1 MAFSYWESNEWLEG
15 IDLLVVGAGIV
26 GLSAALRARET
37 HPDWRIVVVES
48 DPFGGGGSSRNAGFS
63 CFGSATELA
72 HDRKAL
78 GDDAAL
84 ELVQNRWQGL
94 KQLRSEFGD
103 AALGHAV
110 CGSIELFPSTGRE
123 RRPSS
128 AELADLNRWIEPVTG
143 VPDTFTEIGLEA
155 LSHLAGS
162 GGGQPILSR
171 LEGLLDTGKMNRA
184 FREKAQAS
192 GIDLLFGMRVER
204 IEPGPTGAEVAV
216 VAGQRRKALVK
227 TKRAIIATN
236 ALGRELMPGLDVQP
250 AVNHVLVTNRMPG
263 FGFPH
268 AVHMDAGY
276 VYARPIE
283 DRMLI
288 GGGRHWG
295 LDESATVSEL
305 EGLLH
310 KLWPQ
315 TRDAGIAYRWSGQLG
330 VGTHRSPI
338 VKTIAPGV
346 VAAVRMGGMGVA
358 IGMEVGRLAAKKIT
372 TN

>member
-15 IDLLVVGAGIV
+15 IDLLVVGGGIV
-26 GLSAALRARET
+26 GLSAALKAREM
-37 HPDWRIVVVES
+37 HPEWRIAVVES

-72 HDRKAL
+72 HDRKEL
-78 GDDAAL
+78 GDEAAL

-103 AALGHAV
+103 SALGHVV
-110 CGSIELFPSTGRE
+110 CGSVELFPSSGRE
-123 RRPSS
+123 PRPSS
-128 AELADLNRWIEPVTG
+128 AELADMNRWIEPVTG
-143 VPDTFTEIGLEA
+143 VPDTFTEVDA
-155 LSHLAGS
+155 APWTHMDNGS
-162 GGGQPILSR
+162 GGRPILSR
-171 LEGLLDTGKMNRA
+171 LEGLLNTGKMNRA

-204 IEPGPTGAEVAV
+204 IEPIASGVEVAIT
-216 VAGQRRKALVK
+216 AGEHRRALIK
-227 TKRAIIATN
+227 PDRAIIATN
-236 ALGRELMPGLDVQP
+236 SFGQELLPALDVEP
-250 AVNHVLVTNRMPG
+250 AINHVLVTHRMPG
-263 FGFPH
+263 FAFPH

-295 LDESATVSEL
+295 LDEASTVRQL
-305 EGLLH
+305 EALMH
-310 KLWPQ
+310 ALWPQ
-315 TRDAGIAYRWSGQLG
+315 TREAGIGHRWSGRLG
-330 VGTHRSPI
+330 VGSRRSPI
-338 VKTIAPGV
+338 VKTVAPGV

-358 IGMEVGRLAAKKIT
+358 IGMEVGRLAVEKLT

>member
-15 IDLLVVGAGIV
+15 IDLLIVGGGIV
-26 GLSAALRARET
+26 GLSAALRARES
-37 HPDWRIVVVES
+37 HPGWRITVVES

-72 HDRKAL
+72 HDRKEL

-94 KQLRSEFGD
+94 KQLRAEFGD
-103 AALGHAV
+103 AALGHVV
-110 CGSIELFPSTGRE
+110 CGSVELFPSSGRE

-143 VPDTFTEIGLEA
+143 VPDTFTEADAAEWA
-155 LSHLAGS
+155 HLAGGA
-162 GGGQPILSR
+162 GGRPILSR
-171 LEGLLDTGKMNRA
+171 FEGLLDTGKMNRA
-184 FREKAQAS
+184 FRRKAQAS

-204 IEPGPTGAEVAV
+204 IESTAAGVEATVSAGKDRKGV
-216 VAGQRRKALVK
+216 VRPVRVVV
-227 TKRAIIATN
+227 ATN
-236 ALGRELMPGLDVQP
+236 ALGRELLPGIDVAP
-250 AVNHVLVTNRMPG
+250 AINHVLVTNRMPG
-263 FGFPH
+263 FDFPH

-276 VYARPIE
+276 IYARPIE

-295 LDESATVSEL
+295 LDEGSTVRQL
-305 EGLLH
+305 EALMH
-310 KLWPQ
+310 SLWPQ
-315 TRDAGIAYRWSGQLG
+315 TRDAGVAYRWSGKLG
-330 VGTHRSPI
+330 VGEHRSPI
-338 VKTIAPGV
+338 VATVAPGV

-358 IGMEVGRLAAKKIT
+358 IGMEVGRLAIEKL
-372 TN
+372 

>member
-26 GLSAALRARET
+26 GLSAALHARET
-37 HPDWRIVVVES
+37 HPNWRITVIEA
-48 DPFGGGGSSRNAGFS
+48 DPLGGGGSSRNAGFS

-72 HDRKAL
+72 HDREAL

-84 ELVQNRWQGL
+84 ALVQNRWKGL
-94 KQLRSEFGD
+94 KQLRMEFGD
-103 AALGHAV
+103 AALGHV
-110 CGSIELFPSTGRE
+110 ECGSVELFPATGRE
-123 RRPSS
+123 RRPSPD
-128 AELADLNRWIEPVTG
+128 ELADLNRWIAPVTG
-143 VPDTFTEIGLEA
+143 ITDTFTEIESEPW
-155 LSHLAGS
+155 SHMAHGT
-162 GGGQPILSR
+162 GGRPILSR
-171 LEGLLDTGKMNRA
+171 LEGLLNTGKMNRA

-204 IEPGPTGAEVAV
+204 VKSVATGAEVAIAAGEHRRALIQPRHV
-216 VAGQRRKALVK
+216 VV
-227 TKRAIIATN
+227 ATN
-236 ALGRELMPGLDVQP
+236 ALGRELLPELDVEP

-276 VYARPIE
+276 VYARPIQ

-295 LDESATVSEL
+295 LDEQATVHQLNALMHE
-305 EGLLH
+305 
-310 KLWPQ
+310 LWPQ
-315 TRDAGIAYRWSGQLG
+315 TRDAGIASQWSGRLG
-330 VGTHRSPI
+330 IGKRRSPI
-338 VKTIAPGV
+338 VTSVAPGV

-358 IGMEVGRLAAKKIT
+358 IGTEVGRLAIEKLA

>member
-1 MAFSYWESNEWLEG
+1 
-15 IDLLVVGAGIV
+15 
-26 GLSAALRARET
+26 
-37 HPDWRIVVVES
+37 
-48 DPFGGGGSSRNAGFS
+48 
-63 CFGSATELA
+63 
-72 HDRKAL
+72 
-78 GDDAAL
+78 
-84 ELVQNRWQGL
+84 
-94 KQLRSEFGD
+94 
-103 AALGHAV
+103 
-110 CGSIELFPSTGRE
+110 
-123 RRPSS
+123 
-128 AELADLNRWIEPVTG
+128 
-143 VPDTFTEIGLEA
+143 
-155 LSHLAGS
+155 
-162 GGGQPILSR
+162 
-171 LEGLLDTGKMNRA
+171 
-184 FREKAQAS
+184 
-192 GIDLLFGMRVER
+192 
-204 IEPGPTGAEVAV
+204 
-216 VAGQRRKALVK
+216 
-227 TKRAIIATN
+227 
-236 ALGRELMPGLDVQP
+236 
-250 AVNHVLVTNRMPG
+250 MPG

-330 VGTHRSPI
+330 VGTRRSPI